1 MRAASTVRLPGRF
14 VVGSGPTYALV
25 FGGRGWLFR
34 AWSELEEWRGRFG
47 LEPAELHV
55 RKFSSVDEAE
65 AWLRASGIGSFGSW
79 RYEEGREAIGAESRE
94 AIGVQTCPAS
104 PSARRPF
111 VPPASPMHRISRTPA
126 ELARRVADDPALGLG
141 VPGAREEGGAA
152 GRAGSETL
160 PSGREALRRAL
171 GGADLPEHA
180 ELRVPGGVKDYPS
193 FGFALTLPGNVIYAE
208 AKNLLLRPA
217 VHGVRSARGR
227 LAAVLLEA
235 LNSDLGKLAVAV
247 RVNTMVL
254 YNALRKH
261 VPSWRANGG
270 RDAKKKP
277 VEDFELLDALEALI
291 KSRGLALRV
300 SEDAVGRVESARG
313 ERDGMSGRQAA
324 GEGGSGRAAAGAG
337 SGSAATAT

>member
-1 MRAASTVRLPGRF
+1 MRGSTVRLPGRF

-25 FGGRGWLFR
+25 FGDRGWLFR
-34 AWSELEEWRGRFG
+34 AWSELEQWRERFG
-47 LEPAELHV
+47 LEPADLQV
-55 RKFSSVDEAE
+55 RKFSSADEAE
-65 AWLRASGIGSFGSW
+65 AWLRASGIGAFGSW
-79 RYEEGREAIGAESRE
+79 RIEEGREASGPGTE
-94 AIGVQTCPAS
+94 ATPA
-104 PSARRPF
+104 AAA
-111 VPPASPMHRISRTPA
+111 ASPMVHRISRTPA
-126 ELARRVADDPALGLG
+126 ELARCVADDLALGLG
-141 VPGAREEGGAA
+141 VPGAREEGTAA
-152 GRAGSETL
+152 AAAARGSETL

-208 AKNLLLRPA
+208 AKNLVLRPA

-227 LAAVLLEA
+227 LAAVFLEA

-247 RVNTMVL
+247 RINTMVL

-313 ERDGMSGRQAA
+313 GREAA
-324 GEGGSGRAAAGAG
+324 GGTQAGAAAGSGGAG
-337 SGSAATAT
+337 TASTA